1 MRYMGSKARI
11 AKQIAP
17 IINEAIKK
25 SNGMLF
31 EPFCGGCNIT
41 PYFEGRVFA
50 NDLNE
55 NLICLFKDA
64 LAGRV
69 FPEYITRE
77 MHLAAKK
84 KWSI

>member
-1 MRYMGSKARI
+1 
-11 AKQIAP
+11 
-17 IINEAIKK
+17 
-25 SNGMLF
+25 MLF

-77 MHLAAKK
+77 MHLVAKK
-84 KWSI
+84 WNL